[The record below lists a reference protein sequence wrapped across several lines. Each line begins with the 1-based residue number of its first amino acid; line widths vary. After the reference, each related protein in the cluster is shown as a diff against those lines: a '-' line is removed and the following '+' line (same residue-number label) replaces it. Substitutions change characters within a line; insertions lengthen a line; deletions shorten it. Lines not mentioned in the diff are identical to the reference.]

1 MDRKKQK
8 RLEAAGWRVG
18 SATEFLGL
26 SAAEEQLVAIKMS
39 LSTRLK
45 KARERS
51 RITQTDL
58 AKRMG
63 SQGCSRFP
71 RLLEIPV

>member
-8 RLEAAGWRVG
+8 RLGAAGWRVG

-26 SAAEEQLVAIKMS
+26 SAAEEQLVAMKMS

-45 KARERS
+45 KARE
-51 RITQTDL
+51 
-58 AKRMG
+58 
-63 SQGCSRFP
+63 
-71 RLLEIPV
+71 